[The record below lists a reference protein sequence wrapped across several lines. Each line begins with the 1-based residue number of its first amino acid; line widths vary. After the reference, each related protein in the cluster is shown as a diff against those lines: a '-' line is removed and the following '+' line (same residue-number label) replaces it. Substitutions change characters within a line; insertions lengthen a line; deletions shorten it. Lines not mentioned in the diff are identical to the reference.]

1 MQEKKKPVKTEKR
14 SKQKRGQT
22 EMVTPDGILI
32 WVPDKKVKIKK
43 TWGWKTVPE
52 MNKQN

>member
-1 MQEKKKPVKTEKR
+1 MERKKKPPVSRGKR
-14 SKQKRGQT
+14 HKGKT

-32 WVPDKKVKIKK
+32 WVPDKKVRIKQS
-43 TWGWKTVPE
+43 WGWKTVSE

>member
-1 MQEKKKPVKTEKR
+1 MEKKKKPVASR
-14 SKQKRGQT
+14 SKRHKGKT

-43 TWGWKTVPE
+43 VWGWKTVSE
-52 MNKQN
+52 MNK

>member
-1 MQEKKKPVKTEKR
+1 MEKKKKLVASRGKR
-14 SKQKRGQT
+14 HKGKT

-43 TWGWKTVPE
+43 VWGWKIVSD
-52 MNKQN
+52 MNK

>member
-1 MQEKKKPVKTEKR
+1 MEKKKKSTGGKRHKEK
-14 SKQKRGQT
+14 T

-43 TWGWKTVPE
+43 VWGWKIVSD
-52 MNKQN
+52 MNK